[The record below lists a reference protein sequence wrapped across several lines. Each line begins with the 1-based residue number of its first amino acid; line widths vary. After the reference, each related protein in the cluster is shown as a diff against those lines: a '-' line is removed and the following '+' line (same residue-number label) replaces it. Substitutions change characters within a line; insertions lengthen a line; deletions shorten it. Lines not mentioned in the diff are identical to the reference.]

1 MSQPTAAA
9 PAHAESTPEWPYLL
23 PMGVFMAFIF
33 VGGLAEWLY
42 PWAYAGRTLVVGA
55 LLVWVWP
62 RVRRD
67 VAWTHLPL
75 GLLVGVVGTVQWI
88 GMESLLVHLAGRK
101 GLSLAVVQLVSNV
114 DNFYDYPKAFASPA
128 MLWAFLLVRLLGPV
142 LVVPVMEELF
152 WRDWLWRTVAA
163 HDSTGDFAREPV
175 GVYTAKAFWLVPVA
189 FAFVHVQFLTAI
201 VWGLLIAWLLVRT
214 KSLGA
219 CIVAHA
225 TTNLLLGLW
234 VLATWKLIPPDR
246 VPFGVPH
253 WFFW

>member
-1 MSQPTAAA
+1 MRDTQKKPSP
-9 PAHAESTPEWPYLL
+9 PDWPYLL

-42 PWAYAGRTLVVGA
+42 PWAYVGRTIVVGA

-75 GLLVGVVGTVQWI
+75 GVAVGVVGTVQWI
-88 GMESLLVHLAGRK
+88 GMESLLVRLVGRH
-101 GLSLAVVQLVSNV
+101 GFSLSLVQLVSDV
-114 DNFYDYPKAFASPA
+114 DKHFDYPNAFASPA
-128 MLWAFLLVRLLGPV
+128 ALWAFLAVRLLGPV

-152 WRDWLWRTVAA
+152 WRDWLWRTIAA
-163 HDSTGDFAREPV
+163 NDTTGRIDDVPV
-175 GVYTAKAFWLVPVA
+175 GRYSARAFWLVPLA
-189 FAFVHVQFLTAI
+189 FALVHVQFLTAV

-214 KSLGA
+214 RSLGA

-234 VLATWKLIPPDR
+234 VLATWKWIPIDR